1 MLKRTLAMIL
11 ALGMLLTA
19 VSCGKTAEASETTT
33 ATVTATA
40 AVTETSGAGEE
51 TEPTPKDL
59 LDDLGEKNFGG
70 QTFTIL
76 DANDYPTMHINV
88 PGDELTGE
96 TIRDAIF
103 TRDIKIEERYGVAVE
118 YVQSDNANKGMET
131 LKNDYFAGDKSFD
144 MCISTVNG
152 GRLETLAVE
161 GILANLC
168 DMPALTL
175 DANWWSR
182 LIHENCR
189 IGDRMYFT
197 SGDIAP
203 ATYDAPACVIMNRR
217 LLNENKIET
226 DFYQMVRDGNW
237 TVDELLLLTKDTTVD
252 VNNDGT
258 LHADH
263 DFFGVIC
270 LNNAVTSSLMIA
282 GCGVSLCT
290 VEDDTL
296 TVDLNTERTASV
308 TEKLHELTVDI
319 KYSLQQDVIDKAFK
333 SDRGIALIH
342 CLETA
347 KTALRDMESDYIILP
362 MPKYDTEQE
371 GYRSMMSGW
380 VNCFVGFPNY
390 VDTEFVGFVAEAM
403 ARESYTAVRPQTYDL
418 VFKLKG
424 VREEGS
430 SEMIDII
437 FNTLYI
443 DFCSVYDF
451 AEIIATMQGVIF
463 KGQPFASSMAN
474 RKKLLEKTVE
484 KFIINWNEASEP

>member
-59 LDDLGEKNFGG
+59 LNDLGEKNFGG

-182 LIHENCR
+182 LIYENCR

-252 VNNDGT
+252 VNNESGATETVAMSLAELKEYYT
-258 LHADH
+258 LKLTQLEEKYA
-263 DFFGVIC
+263 
-270 LNNAVTSSLMIA
+270 
-282 GCGVSLCT
+282 
-290 VEDDTL
+290 TL
-296 TVDLNTERTASV
+296 APLVDYLG
-308 TEKLHELTVDI
+308 
-319 KYSLQQDVIDKAFK
+319 
-333 SDRGIALIH
+333 GIYG
-342 CLETA
+342 
-347 KTALRDMESDYIILP
+347 K
-362 MPKYDTEQE
+362 
-371 GYRSMMSGW
+371 
-380 VNCFVGFPNY
+380 
-390 VDTEFVGFVAEAM
+390 
-403 ARESYTAVRPQTYDL
+403 
-418 VFKLKG
+418 
-424 VREEGS
+424 
-430 SEMIDII
+430 
-437 FNTLYI
+437 
-443 DFCSVYDF
+443 
-451 AEIIATMQGVIF
+451 
-463 KGQPFASSMAN
+463 
-474 RKKLLEKTVE
+474 
-484 KFIINWNEASEP
+484 

>member
-1 MLKRTLAMIL
+1 
-11 ALGMLLTA
+11 
-19 VSCGKTAEASETTT
+19 
-33 ATVTATA
+33 
-40 AVTETSGAGEE
+40 
-51 TEPTPKDL
+51 
-59 LDDLGEKNFGG
+59 
-70 QTFTIL
+70 
-76 DANDYPTMHINV
+76 
-88 PGDELTGE
+88 
-96 TIRDAIF
+96 
-103 TRDIKIEERYGVAVE
+103 
-118 YVQSDNANKGMET
+118 
-131 LKNDYFAGDKSFD
+131 
-144 MCISTVNG
+144 
-152 GRLETLAVE
+152 
-161 GILANLC
+161 
-168 DMPALTL
+168 
-175 DANWWSR
+175 
-182 LIHENCR
+182 
-189 IGDRMYFT
+189 
-197 SGDIAP
+197 
-203 ATYDAPACVIMNRR
+203 
-217 LLNENKIET
+217 
-226 DFYQMVRDGNW
+226 
-237 TVDELLLLTKDTTVD
+237 
-252 VNNDGT
+252 
-258 LHADH
+258 
-263 DFFGVIC
+263 
-270 LNNAVTSSLMIA
+270 MIA

-362 MPKYDTEQE
+362 MPKYDTEQD

-390 VDTEFVGFVAEAM
+390 VDTDFVGFVAEAL
-403 ARESYTAVRPQTYDL
+403 ARESYTSVRPQTYDL